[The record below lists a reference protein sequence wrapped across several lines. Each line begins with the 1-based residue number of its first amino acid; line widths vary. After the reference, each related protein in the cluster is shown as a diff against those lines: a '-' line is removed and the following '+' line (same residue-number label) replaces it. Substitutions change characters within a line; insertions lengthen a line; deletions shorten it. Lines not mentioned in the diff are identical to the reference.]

1 MAGKK
6 KEIQLQALVTNQS
19 QWDEMLLTKGVLVID
34 VYQAWCGPCKAVVNL
49 FRKLKNEFSE
59 DDLLHFAVA
68 EADSI
73 ATLQPFRNKCEPVFL
88 FCVNGKIIAIVRGAN
103 APLISKKITELVEEE
118 RKIVA
123 GEKERPEV
131 EELIFP
137 EEKLSEDAIK
147 ETVPEEGVR
156 YSVAII
162 RPDAVLEGRVE
173 EIKQKITDAG
183 FGIAATDEKLLTEE
197 QIRVFY
203 ARNIEQPDFEDFV
216 QFMMSG
222 PCHILVIAKK
232 ESADAIPHWKELSEP
247 SENQPDEPEP
257 KKPDRLEGI
266 LETEALLNICDVQ
279 DSIEEA
285 SRQLAFF
292 FPNFDKEKTDQNV
305 ERTLAL
311 IRPFLLKERRY
322 SIMQRI
328 TDDGFKVVMQKEIVL
343 TEEQARE
350 FYKEHENEDYFPL
363 LLQEMT
369 SGPTLVLALTRENAI
384 KRWRELLGPKTV
396 EEAKKKNP
404 TSLRAEFS
412 VESTPFDQLHG
423 SSSPDD
429 AQKELQFF
437 FPQEH
442 TLALIKP
449 AAVKEHKDDIM
460 QKVKDAG
467 FTISKIKEA
476 TLTHEIAAQ
485 FYKDHEGKP
494 FFEPLVACMT
504 TGPSVIMILTK
515 ENAVEEWRQLMGP
528 TDPEMAKVT
537 SPESIRAQFA
547 QDILS
552 NAVHGSSN
560 KEHALRSIDTLGL
573 LDAGMWCFKT
583 RTQSQKR
590 PESTDLN
597 ASIWFISRGLCSSYW
612 LLYHGANIILKTSD
626 KVRNAERK
634 FTTDL

>member
-6 KEIQLQALVTNQS
+6 KEIQLQVTVTNQS
-19 QWDEMLLTKGVLVID
+19 QWDEMLLAKGVLVID
-34 VYQAWCGPCKAVVNL
+34 VHQAWCGPCKAVVNL

-73 ATLQPFRNKCEPVFL
+73 ATLQPIRNKCEPVFL
-88 FCVNGKIIAIVRGAN
+88 FCVNGKIIAIMRGAN
-103 APLISKKITELVEEE
+103 DPLISKKITELVEEE
-118 RKIVA
+118 RKILT

-131 EELIFP
+131 EELVFL
-137 EEKLSEDAIK
+137 EEKSSEDAIK
-147 ETVPEEGVR
+147 ETVLEEGVR

-162 RPDAVLEGRVE
+162 KPDAVLEGHVE

-183 FGIAATDEKLLTEE
+183 FSIAATEEKLLTEE

-203 ARNIEQPDFEDFV
+203 AQNIEQPDFDYFV

-222 PCHILVIAKK
+222 PCHILVISKK
-232 ESADAIPHWKELSEP
+232 ESTDAIPHWKELSES
-247 SENQPDEPEP
+247 SENEPDELES
-257 KKPDRLEGI
+257 KKPDRLDDI
-266 LETEALLNICDVQ
+266 LETEGLLNICDVQ
-279 DSIEEA
+279 DNIEDA

-292 FPNFDKEKTDQNV
+292 FPNFGKQKTGQNV

-311 IRPFLLKERRY
+311 IRPLLLKERRH
-322 SIMQRI
+322 SILQRI
-328 TDDGFKVVMQKEIVL
+328 MDAGFKIAMQKEIVL
-343 TEEQARE
+343 SEEQARQ
-350 FYKEHENEDYFPL
+350 FYKEHENEDYFPVL
-363 LLQEMT
+363 LEQMT
-369 SGPTLVLALTRENAI
+369 SGPTLALALTRENAI
-384 KRWRELLGPKTV
+384 ELWRELLGPKTT

-404 TSLRAEFS
+404 TSLRAEYAFD
-412 VESTPFDQLHG
+412 STPLDQLHG

-476 TLTHEIAAQ
+476 ALTREMATQ

-494 FFEPLVACMT
+494 FFEPLVTCMT

-528 TDPEMAKVT
+528 TDPEIAKVT
-537 SPESIRAQFA
+537 SPESIQAQFA

-560 KEHALRSIDTLGL
+560 KEHALRSIECVFGEIDI
-573 LDAGMWCFKT
+573 D
-583 RTQSQKR
+583 
-590 PESTDLN
+590 
-597 ASIWFISRGLCSSYW
+597 
-612 LLYHGANIILKTSD
+612 
-626 KVRNAERK
+626 
-634 FTTDL
+634 

>member
-6 KEIQLQALVTNQS
+6 KEIQLQVVVTNQN

-59 DDLLHFAVA
+59 DTLLHFAVA

-73 ATLQPFRNKCEPVFL
+73 ETLKPFRNKCEPVFL

-103 APLISKKITELVEEE
+103 APIISKKITELVEEE

-123 GEKERPEV
+123 GEKERTEV
-131 EELIFP
+131 EELVFP
-137 EEKLSEDAIK
+137 EEKLSEDAVK
-147 ETVPEEGVR
+147 ETVLEEEVR
-156 YSVAII
+156 YSVAIVK
-162 RPDAVLEGRVE
+162 PDAVLEGRVE

-183 FGIAATDEKLLTEE
+183 FSIAATEEKLLTEE

-203 ARNIEQPDFEDFV
+203 ARNIEKPDFDDFV

-232 ESADAIPHWKELSEP
+232 ESTDAIPHWKDLSES
-247 SENQPDEPEP
+247 SENEPDEPES
-257 KKPDRLEGI
+257 KKPERLDGI
-266 LETEALLNICDVQ
+266 LETEGLLNICDVQ
-279 DSIEEA
+279 DSIEDA

-292 FPNFDKEKTDQNV
+292 FPNFGKQKTGQNV

-311 IRPFLLKERRY
+311 IRPLLLKERRH

-328 TDDGFKVVMQKEIVL
+328 MDDGFKIAMQKEIVL
-343 TEEQARE
+343 SEEQARQ
-350 FYKEHENEDYFPL
+350 FYKEHENEDYFPVL
-363 LLQEMT
+363 LEQMT
-369 SGPTLVLALTRENAI
+369 SGPTLALALTRENAI
-384 KRWRELLGPKTV
+384 ERWRELLGPKTI
-396 EEAKKKNP
+396 EEAKKKSP
-404 TSLRAEFS
+404 ASLRAEYAVDS
-412 VESTPFDQLHG
+412 IPLDQLHG

-476 TLTHEIAAQ
+476 ALTREMATQ

-494 FFEPLVACMT
+494 FFEPLVTCMT
-504 TGPSVIMILTK
+504 AGPSVVMILTK

-528 TDPEMAKVT
+528 ADPEIAKMT

-560 KEHALRSIDTLGL
+560 KEHALKSIECVFGEIDI
-573 LDAGMWCFKT
+573 D
-583 RTQSQKR
+583 
-590 PESTDLN
+590 
-597 ASIWFISRGLCSSYW
+597 
-612 LLYHGANIILKTSD
+612 
-626 KVRNAERK
+626 
-634 FTTDL
+634 